1 MRIVTA
7 IFVVP
12 SLVVAPLNEPETNTL
27 FVTLHL
33 KILKLHFYGKDA
45 NLMIWAYH
53 VPIFVVVNVGHV
65 IYPIKIFFLY
75 VLKIPKIK

>member
-1 MRIVTA
+1 MDLKLTRNNA
-7 IFVVP
+7 
-12 SLVVAPLNEPETNTL
+12 L

-45 NLMIWAYH
+45 NLMILAYH

-65 IYPIKIFFLY
+65 INPIDICFLC
-75 VLKIPKIK
+75 VENFEDEITVEES

>member
-1 MRIVTA
+1 M
-7 IFVVP
+7 
-12 SLVVAPLNEPETNTL
+12 VAPLNEPETNTL

-65 IYPIKIFFLY
+65 IYPIKIIFF
-75 VLKIPKIK
+75 VRIEDSEDKVTEEES